1 MITQESGIFEG
12 QGGHGSTSVTWQVAW
27 HRSEKTKKGG
37 GILVDKKC
45 VFSPVDLA
53 VIKKLAVFFL
63 AFPITVRCVI
73 SGSSICAVR
82 KKNHCYCLDG
92 FQETLP
98 RLFIGFQKGCTK
110 LLWRK

>member
-1 MITQESGIFEG
+1 MASLKVKEATVLPVSPGKWPGIDP
-12 QGGHGSTSVTWQVAW
+12 
-27 HRSEKTKKGG
+27 RRRRRGG